1 MVWKSRRQR
10 NRDRGYGLKDD
21 EELNIMSDTK
31 DFVDG
36 DDENIAKVVQGLKP
50 SRRKA
55 LKDELAKYPDPPGE
69 TELKGPYDGPDGEE
83 LRK

>member
-10 NRDRGYGLKDD
+10 NRDRAYGLRDD
-21 EELNIMSDTK
+21 EVLIMRHSGG
-31 DFVDG
+31 VYEDG